1 VTFPWRTA
9 VAIVALAFLAWVGFE
24 VGRAGSDVTIQHVQ
38 GPSTLVAGR
47 VTGKRLNGQ
56 AWSLDYDKVTMSP
69 DGAQAQID
77 HVRDGHIHRVGKPDV
92 LMSAD
97 NVTVNTVT
105 NDLTV
110 AGPVTFEEDLGGGRT
125 RTFATT
131 GARYVGASRILT
143 IDHTATITDA
153 GATVTVASMTI
164 DFRTGDARLGR
175 IVGERPGTR

>member
-1 VTFPWRTA
+1 VKPPWRTA
-9 VAIVALAFLAWVGFE
+9 VALGSLAFLAWIGFE
-24 VGRAGSDVTIQHVQ
+24 VGRAGNDVTVQHVQ

-69 DGAQAQID
+69 DGSQAQID
-77 HVRDGHIHRVGKPDV
+77 HVRDGRIHRVGRPDV
-92 LMSAD
+92 RMTAD
-97 NVTVNTVT
+97 DVTVNTVT

-125 RTFATT
+125 RTFATS

-143 IDHTATITDA
+143 LDHTATITDA
-153 GATVTVASMTI
+153 GATVTVASMTV
-164 DFRTGDARLGR
+164 DFLTGDTRLGR
-175 IVGERPGTR
+175 IVGRRPGTR